1 MRELFFFLFKPSH
14 FNTGIAVT
22 AFSVSHIIYLILIIG
37 SIIGLYFLL
46 RNKAAE
52 QKKKAMGILVN
63 LIIFSYVSDFFVHE
77 FVNGTIEN
85 PGGLNIDKL
94 PFHLCTCLG
103 VLSPFVQYNKKFE
116 KIKEPVVLTAIFSS
130 LAYLVYPAAITD
142 SEPWCYE
149 AFQTMF
155 FHGTLLTWGTL
166 NLLLGVTKLDIKKC
180 YREAIFLV
188 CFTLWAKLGNLLF
201 EHNWYFL
208 AEDVF
213 YIGLVGNGIIPQW
226 SLMIINP
233 VMTFA
238 AVLGIYGIYYLVLHI
253 KEERQKYKAKMVHA

>member
-1 MRELFFFLFKPSH
+1 MRELFFFLFKSSH

-22 AFSVSHIIYLILIIG
+22 AFSVAHIIYMILIFG
-37 SIIGLYFLL
+37 ALVGLYFLL
-46 RNKAAE
+46 RHKTDE
-52 QKKKAMGILVN
+52 QKKKAMGVLVYL
-63 LIIFSYVSDFFVHE
+63 LIGSYITDFFFHE
-77 FVNGTIEN
+77 FVYGTSDS
-85 PGGLNIDKL
+85 PGGLNLDKL

-103 VLSPFVQYNKKFE
+103 VLSPFVQFNKKFE

-130 LAYLVYPAAITD
+130 LAYLIYPAGITD
-142 SEPWCYE
+142 AEPWCYE
-149 AFQTMF
+149 VMQTMF
-155 FHGTLLTWGTL
+155 FHGTLLAWGTL
-166 NLLLGVTKLDIKKC
+166 NLLLGVVKLDIKKC
-180 YREAIFLV
+180 WKEAVFLV
-188 CFTLWAKLGNLLF
+188 VFTLWAKLGNLLF

-208 AEDVF
+208 REDAF